1 MITFEQ
7 RQLPEAADPVRAEE
21 LKIGDTYFKVA
32 YADNDLTIPLV
43 DSVTFIGRNLDDDEE
58 DTLYFQDVE
67 SYRSG
72 IRITDTDVE
81 PDAAVFYCSPANQLR
96 AMFDFQGALEELMKC
111 SIRRNNK

>member
-7 RQLPEAADPVRAEE
+7 RELPTAADPVRAEE
-21 LKIGDTYFKVA
+21 LKIGDTYFKVS
-32 YADNDLTIPLV
+32 YADADMTIPLV
-43 DSVTFIGRNLDDDEE
+43 DSVVFIGFNLDGDEE

-72 IRITDTDVE
+72 VRITDTDVE
-81 PDAAVFYCSPANQLR
+81 PEDATFYATQASTLH
-96 AMFDFQGALEELMKC
+96 AMFDFQGALEDLMRC